1 MFCCIM
7 IERGGSLMSLR
18 IISGRAGTGKTTLL
32 QQEIVQ
38 RLKEEPFG
46 APLFVIVPDQMSFKT
61 EYDLTNRYDIS
72 GMIRA
77 QVLTFKRLAWFILQ
91 ETGGIARDKIDS
103 FGYRMLIRRILQD
116 YKEQFA
122 IFKQAA
128 GKRGFTQEIE
138 QLLREFSQYD
148 VTSISIIELIK
159 ELEAYGAAHTLIA
172 KMKDFQII
180 LQQLEESI
188 GESYVDG
195 EGFYP
200 ILVEQLKNS
209 EKIQQAEVY
218 IDGFTAFTIREFAIV
233 EQLLLLAKR
242 VTIVLPFDDVQD
254 AMDPQALFHRAA
266 FTYDKLMDFA
276 AQHHLEIENREHL
289 MTNYRTQ
296 QTDLLHIEANFH
308 ASIPVAQAASGA
320 VQVIEGVNRRAE
332 IQSIA
337 REITRLVTEE
347 QVRYKDIGVM
357 YRQAD
362 VYDPLIATIFKQ
374 YEIPFFMN
382 EKRPMLHHP
391 FIEFMRSSLEAVISN
406 WQYEPVFRAVKT
418 DLFLPLHAEVKTYR
432 EQLDKLENF
441 VIAKGIIG
449 KRWHDEE
456 VWQYRRFRVLEKIG
470 AVQTDKELEMQ
481 ERLQQARQ
489 IVRNPLLMLEQALKN
504 AKTGLEIGQALYEY
518 AERLQLYEKLQSM
531 KAQEL
536 ETALDLASEHDQ
548 VWNGWVNILDQFVL
562 MFGEQEVTL
571 QEAAEMLDE
580 GYDSLQFSNIPPAID
595 EITVATVEYSRFD
608 NMKAVFIIG
617 VNDGVYPMRIDQE
630 GLLTDAD
637 RHYFEQLNYEL
648 APNAKSKLLQEAFL
662 IYRAFTSPTDKL
674 YITFASADEEGKS
687 LLPSLYINRLHKL
700 FTIGERRTLSHT
712 RVFIDPIEEIDQSKV
727 LPYLRHPK
735 PSIAYLATQ
744 LKKAEQTKSLAAE
757 WRALR
762 TFYRRYP
769 QWEQMLQFV
778 TKPLYTIN
786 KAELLQPAITEKLYG
801 EELQASV
808 SRIEKFYRCPYSHF
822 ATYGLRLE
830 ERAEYRLE
838 TFAMGDLFHEALRTI
853 LSSDEIPPAN
863 YKECLQKAREA
874 VEPLV
879 HIFSYRILESNSR
892 YLYIKDKLIRVV
904 ARTLFALTEHAKVAK
919 FKPVVHEKPFG
930 KTDDKTV
937 KKGIKPLP
945 ALEIPLENKRKMYLR
960 GQIDRID
967 AYEENGQLYLRVVDY
982 KSSSRDLDLNE
993 VYHGISLQLLTYLDV
1008 AVKNAKELFAL
1019 PKNEEITVTP
1029 AGMLYVHVHDPLIRL
1044 EEYVDEQMRELQ
1056 RLEKYRMQGLLTNE
1070 IPILEA
1076 MDENLLE
1083 QKKSPVIPVSMTT
1096 KGAIG
1101 AYSKTVDVQTM
1112 PILQD
1117 FVIEKHKEAGN
1128 KIFTGATDI
1137 YPYKL
1142 KNRTAC
1148 DYCGF
1153 KAVCQFDPSDG
1164 HQQYHHLP
1172 VKKTDE
1178 LIAKVRKECG
1188 YSDLKDTEETD

>member
-1 MFCCIM
+1 
-7 IERGGSLMSLR
+7 MSLR

-32 QQEIVQ
+32 HQEIVQ
-38 RLKEEPFG
+38 HLKDNPFG

-61 EYDLTNRYDIS
+61 EYDLTNRYDIN

-91 ETGGIARDKIDS
+91 ETGGVARDKIDS

-116 YKEQFA
+116 NKEQFS
-122 IFKQAA
+122 IFTQAA
-128 GKRGFTQEIE
+128 SKRGFTQDIE

-148 VTSISIIELIK
+148 VTSNSIVNLIN
-159 ELEAYGAAHTLIA
+159 ELEVYGAAHTLIA

-209 EKIQQAEVY
+209 EKIQQAEIF

-233 EQLLLLAKR
+233 EQLLQLAKR
-242 VTIVLPFDDVQD
+242 VTIVLPFEDVQD
-254 AMDPQALFHRAA
+254 AADPQALFHRAA
-266 FTYDKLMDFA
+266 FTYDKLIDFA
-276 AQHHLEIENREHL
+276 TQHHIEVENRVHL
-289 MTNYRTQ
+289 AVNYRTAQ
-296 QTDLLHIEANFH
+296 ADLLHIETNFH
-308 ASIPVAQAASGA
+308 AAVPAVQSASGA
-320 VQVIEGVNRRAE
+320 VHIIEGTNRRAE
-332 IQSIA
+332 VQSIA
-337 REITRLVTEE
+337 REIIALVTEG
-347 QVRYKDIGVM
+347 QMRYKDIGIM

-374 YEIPFFMN
+374 HEIPFFTN

-391 FIEFMRSSLEAVISN
+391 FVEFMRSSLEVVISN

-418 DLFLPLHAEVKTYR
+418 DLFFPLHAEKKYNR
-432 EQLDKLENF
+432 EQLDRLENF

-456 VWQYRRFRVLEKIG
+456 IWQYRRFRVLDKIG
-470 AVQTDKELEMQ
+470 AIQTDKELEMQ
-481 ERLQQARQ
+481 QLLQQARD
-489 IVRNPLLMLEQALKN
+489 IVREPLFMLEQALKE
-504 AKTGLEIGQALYEY
+504 AQTGLEIGQALYDY
-518 AERLQLYEKLQSM
+518 AEHLQLYEKLQIM
-531 KAQEL
+531 KEQEL
-536 ETALDLASEHDQ
+536 ETAALDFASEHDQ

-562 MFGEQEVTL
+562 MFGEQQITL
-571 QEAAEMLDE
+571 QEAAQILDE

-595 EITVATVEYSRFD
+595 EVTVATLEYSRFD

-637 RHYFEQLNYEL
+637 RAYFERLDYEL

-662 IYRAFTSPTDKL
+662 IYRALTSPTDRL

-700 FTIGERRTLSHT
+700 FTVKDKRTLSHR
-712 RVFIDPIEEIDQSKV
+712 RVFIDPIEEFDKRHLLS
-727 LPYLRHPK
+727 YLRHPRA
-735 PSIAYLATQ
+735 SLAFLATQ
-744 LKKAEQTKSLAAE
+744 LKEAEQTKALSAE
-757 WRALR
+757 WRALHA
-762 TFYRRYP
+762 FYLGYP
-769 QWEQMLQFV
+769 KWERMLQFV
-778 TKPLYTIN
+778 TKPLYTMN
-786 KAELLQPAITEKLYG
+786 KAEPLQPTITDRLYG

-808 SRIEKFYRCPYSHF
+808 SRIEKFYRCPYAHF

-838 TFAMGDLFHEALRTI
+838 TFAMGDLFHEALRSI
-853 LSSDEIPPAN
+853 LTGNEVPPAN
-863 YKECLQKAREA
+863 YRECLQKAREA
-874 VEPLV
+874 VEPLI

-892 YLYIKDKLIRVV
+892 YLYIKEKLIRVV

-919 FKPVVHEKPFG
+919 FKPIVHEKPFG
-930 KTDDKTV
+930 KADDKTT
-937 KKGIKPLP
+937 KKGITPLP
-945 ALEIPLENKRKMYLR
+945 PLEIPLENKRKMYLR

-967 AYEENGQLYLRVVDY
+967 AYEENGQLHLRIVDY

-1008 AVKNAKELFAL
+1008 AVKNAKELLAL
-1019 PKNEEITVTP
+1019 PENQEVTVTP
-1029 AGMLYVHVHDPLIRL
+1029 AGVLYVHVHDPLVRL

-1056 RLEKYRMQGLLTNE
+1056 RLEKYRMQGLLINE
-1070 IPILEA
+1070 IPVLEA

-1083 QKKSPVIPVSMTT
+1083 QKKSPVIPVSMTS

-1128 KIFTGATDI
+1128 KIFTGATEI

-1148 DYCGF
+1148 DYCQF
-1153 KAVCQFDPSDG
+1153 KAICQFDPSDG
-1164 HQQYHHLP
+1164 QQQYNHFT

-1178 LIAKVRKECG
+1178 LIARVKKECG
-1188 YSDLKDTEETD
+1188 YSDINDTEETD